1 MSVNRLE
8 ALMLDIDSSLGR
20 LAEEE
25 EPSDLG
31 SPLSPAAGDPDKKG
45 CTVNELLDTSILS
58 GTLHWVPPIHQHN
71 FKTEPNFA
79 ASLSIRRFFILST
92 DAFFMFASSAPTEQ
106 CLDVFKLSE
115 SLLMIAN
122 IQAAVALPLAF
133 EIRDEVQ
140 SWILC
145 AQTKTSKS
153 LWMEMIH
160 AVISKLPNQTH
171 GGSVPN
177 VALGSSSSIG
187 GGSRDLRLR
196 PTGPPPSPQHAQ
208 PHRNQS
214 QPNSDSASSAPP
226 APPSP
231 PPKDE
236 MNNLIKQL
244 ESAKLEL
251 NAQIQ
256 REIIN
261 IHEQRRQISNPTSS
275 QSLPSFQALLPH
287 RSSDSTLYTPNQD
300 GALTSA
306 STRQSL
312 PPYSLIERGNG
323 SFINAGFGVSESDGD
338 VSPIVPNS
346 RMDRSRGGSSS
357 GTTSAAATSL
367 VARKKKKN
375 KYPGVV
381 GLDLDL
387 LGA

>member
-20 LAEEE
+20 LEEE
-25 EPSDLG
+25 EQPLDLG

-45 CTVNELLDTSILS
+45 YTVNELLDTSILS

-71 FKTEPNFA
+71 FKTEPNST

-92 DAFFMFASSAPTEQ
+92 NALFMFSSSAPTEQ
-106 CLDVFKLSE
+106 CLDVFALSE

-122 IQAAVALPLAF
+122 IQAAVTLPLAF

-160 AVISKLPNQTH
+160 GVISKLPNQTR
-171 GGSVPN
+171 GESVPN
-177 VALGSSSSIG
+177 VALGSSISIG
-187 GGSRDLRLR
+187 GGSRDLRWR
-196 PTGPPPSPQHAQ
+196 PTGSPSSPQHSQ
-208 PHRNQS
+208 PHRNPS
-214 QPNSDSASSAPP
+214 QHNSDSASGAPP

-261 IHEQRRQISNPTSS
+261 IHEQRRQISSPTSS

-287 RSSDSTLYTPNQD
+287 RGSDSTLYTPNQD
-300 GALTSA
+300 GALTST

-323 SFINAGFGVSESDGD
+323 SFINAGFGVSENDGE
-338 VSPIVPNS
+338 VSPITPNS
-346 RMDRSRGGSSS
+346 RMDLSRGGSSS
-357 GTTSAAATSL
+357 GTTSAGTTSL
-367 VARKKKKN
+367 VGRKKN
-375 KYPGVV
+375 KGKDIRTDVALRYIQ
-381 GLDLDL
+381 L
-387 LGA
+387 

>member
-20 LAEEE
+20 LEEE
-25 EPSDLG
+25 EQPSDLG
-31 SPLSPAAGDPDKKG
+31 TGDPDKKG
-45 CTVNELLDTSILS
+45 PTVNELLDTSILS

-71 FKTEPNFA
+71 FKTEPNSA

-92 DAFFMFASSAPTEQ
+92 DALFMFASSAPTEQ
-106 CLDVFKLSE
+106 CLDAFALSE

-133 EIRDEVQ
+133 EIRDERQ

-171 GGSVPN
+171 GESVPN
-177 VALGSSSSIG
+177 VALGSSISIG

-196 PTGPPPSPQHAQ
+196 PTGSTGSPSSPQHSQ
-208 PHRNQS
+208 PSRNQS
-214 QPNSDSASSAPP
+214 QHNSDSASSAPP

-261 IHEQRRQISNPTSS
+261 IHEQRRQISSPTSS
-275 QSLPSFQALLPH
+275 PSLPSFQALLPH

-300 GALTSA
+300 GALTST

-323 SFINAGFGVSESDGD
+323 SFINAGFGVSENDGD
-338 VSPIVPNS
+338 VSPITPNS
-346 RMDRSRGGSSS
+346 RMDLSRGGSSS
-357 GTTSAAATSL
+357 GTTSAATTSL
-367 VARKKKKN
+367 VGRKKN
-375 KYPGVV
+375 KGKDIRTDVALRYIQ
-381 GLDLDL
+381 L
-387 LGA
+387 